1 MKNKKKYEKA
11 GIPGNTGKK
20 SFWARLGRD
29 IRVNY
34 ILYLMMVPVAAYFI
48 IFHYIPMAG
57 IQLAFKNYQIKA
69 GIWGSPWVGLK
80 HFKRFFASYN
90 FGSLLKNTISI
101 SLYSLLAGAAIPI
114 LFSLMINYV
123 RSSRWK
129 KTLQMI
135 TYLPYFIS
143 NVVLVGMLA
152 IFLGDNGIVNV
163 ALNALGAEGI
173 PFLSS
178 GNLFRS
184 VYTWSGVWQGLGF
197 SSVIYI
203 AALAGVDM
211 QLHEAAIVDG
221 ASIWQRIWHIDLM
234 EIRPTIFVVFI
245 MGLGGVINVSYEKI
259 LLMQNPLNLATSE
272 VLSTYTYKMGLI
284 NSDYGFSTA
293 VGLFNSLVSMLLLFW
308 ANRTTRKLAGYSIW

>member
-11 GIPGNTGKK
+11 GIPRNTGKK

-48 IFHYIPMAG
+48 IFHYIPMVG

-101 SLYSLLAGAAIPI
+101 SLYSLLAGATIPI

>member
-20 SFWARLGRD
+20 SFWARLGKD

-293 VGLFNSLVSMLLLFW
+293 VGLFNSLVSMVLLFW

>member
-11 GIPGNTGKK
+11 GIPGNTGRK

-101 SLYSLLAGAAIPI
+101 SLYSLLAGATIPI